1 MDTKKKLG
9 RVLALTAGVLFSGVV
24 LGGPVNIN
32 AADAETLAKE
42 LEGVGET
49 KAAKIVRFRTENGP
63 FRSADDLVL
72 VDGIGKVTVSKNRDN
87 IIVEADEEA
96 SDRS

>member
-32 AADAETLAKE
+32 SADAETLAKE
-42 LEGVGET
+42 LDGVGDT
-49 KAAKIVRFRTENGP
+49 KAAKIVRFRSENGP
-63 FRSADDLVL
+63 FKSADDLVL
-72 VDGIGKVTVSKNRDN
+72 VDGIGEVTVTKNRDN
-87 IIVEADEEA
+87 IVVEADEQEA
-96 SDRS
+96 DRS